1 MGGKLTCKTQFK
13 KRATRAV
20 REIKKYAGKVMNTT
34 DIRIDPALN
43 RFVWSRGIRNV
54 PTRVRVRMS
63 RKRSDGEDAAQP
75 FYTLVQHLDIGDRD
89 AFKELLPR
97 RRPGGPGIS
106 TLSPKSSI
114 SSRLR

>member
-1 MGGKLTCKTQFK
+1 MVQTKQ
-13 KRATRAV
+13 V
-20 REIKKYAGKVMNTT
+20 
-34 DIRIDPALN
+34 RIDPALN

-89 AFKELLPR
+89 AFKELR
-97 RRPGGPGIS
+97 
-106 TLSPKSSI
+106 SPVVVQEGQE
-114 SSRLR
+114 